1 MMDIDDILRQV
12 DPSSHGIPSE
22 TRDLQALTRLWIAE
36 RSAPELLEWPTD
48 GLFERVNARIKSQ
61 IEKVEDMT
69 GDMDPK
75 TNFALIVI
83 QTELERYKFLVRS
96 FLRARIA
103 KIDKHALH
111 YLSSQE
117 LRDRLSPTE
126 VAYATRHQAL
136 LHNHYLS
143 SFLASFPQ
151 QLQNLN
157 DTAGNISMI
166 DSPDLDT
173 AVFIRMLRDKDVYGK
188 GTDADIT
195 LPAENGDVLIIRW
208 SSAKHMVDVGDAE
221 LV

>member
-1 MMDIDDILRQV
+1 MDIDDILRQV
-12 DPSSHGIPSE
+12 DPSSHGIPGE

-103 KIDKHALH
+103 KIDKHTLH

-173 AVFIRMLRDKDVYGK
+173 AVFIRILRDKDVYGK

-195 LPAENGDVLIIRW
+195 LPATNGDILIIRW
-208 SSAKHMVDVGDAE
+208 SSAKHMVDIGDAE